1 MELLDDIEFFDCM
14 DTCPDVFSLLDE
26 SDINFINYSNDE
38 LFTELAMSEDSV
50 GLCSFFYFILITIPR
65 TILLK
70 YHGFN
75 C

>member
-38 LFTELAMSEDSV
+38 LFTELAMPEDSV
-50 GLCSFFYFILITIPR
+50 CSFFVKILITIPR

-70 YHGFN
+70 APWF
-75 C
+75 